1 MQDIIN
7 KNKKKII
14 GAIMGTALA
23 IVGAI
28 FGVDV
33 SDQKDS
39 ITNQVEAAVDAKMIS
54 ELGGLKSE

>member
-1 MQDIIN
+1 MKDIIN

-39 ITNQVEAAVDAKMIS
+39 ITNQVEAAVDAKMAS